1 MQRKPPHKCILVLS
15 GWSDGPL
22 HPLQYH
28 LNNEV
33 QFIQVHIPTPPA
45 GCRWL
50 LNPYLCLL
58 LGLLYCTPMLFRSIS
73 SSVFPSSSL
82 HYISIMGLVLLLC
95 IALRKTV
102 AYLVQYAVRDSVRIV
117 TKAIEKYNPIAI
129 VGFSW
134 GAGILYEI
142 LDVWQGHALLLAPT
156 IFPISSIASTPCT
169 EYNDE
174 ATRATTGHRRV
185 VIVCGDDDP
194 FCSASQ
200 KKFLTTTTPF
210 EYISV
215 HDDHV
220 LCEKTTRDLCLRIVK
235 DFIHV
240 GRVD

>member
-1 MQRKPPHKCILVLS
+1 M
-15 GWSDGPL
+15 
-22 HPLQYH
+22 
-28 LNNEV
+28 
-33 QFIQVHIPTPPA
+33 
-45 GCRWL
+45 
-50 LNPYLCLL
+50 
-58 LGLLYCTPMLFRSIS
+58 
-73 SSVFPSSSL
+73 
-82 HYISIMGLVLLLC
+82 
-95 IALRKTV
+95 
-102 AYLVQYAVRDSVRIV
+102 AYLVQYAVWDSVRTV
-117 TKAIEKYNPIAI
+117 TKAIAKYNPIAV

-156 IFPISSIASTPCT
+156 IFPISSIASTACT
-169 EYNDE
+169 EYNDDDDG
-174 ATRATTGHRRV
+174 TNRAAIGQRRV

-220 LCEKTTRDLCLRIVK
+220 LCEKTTRDLCLHIVK
-235 DFIHV
+235 DFINV